1 MDLFVIGEIVKTK
14 GLRGCLKAY
23 SFLENQEILDGLGF
37 VGSDTAWSLYECPDE
52 LADLVRSS
60 LQAHPGL
67 VEGDPWF
74 QGDHMVFTQQGVPA
88 VALTSTDLG
97 QMMQHITHTPNDSPD
112 KVDPQ
117 KLAEAALALRDL
129 VMALTA

>member
-1 MDLFVIGEIVKTK
+1 
-14 GLRGCLKAY
+14 
-23 SFLENQEILDGLGF
+23 
-37 VGSDTAWSLYECPDE
+37 
-52 LADLVRSS
+52 
-60 LQAHPGL
+60 
-67 VEGDPWF
+67 
-74 QGDHMVFTQQGVPA
+74 MVFTQQGVPA